1 MKKTQQQNNPK
12 ENRKKEKKKKQPKNR
27 TNNVLSISVQLWFSL
42 LLDISLVFLAS
53 YHVYKTTT
61 ASLCSE
67 INFLSWFF
75 FFRTLETASEKAK
88 FELLNWVRP
97 KTTFMTHKMIKTT
110 MWCDK
115 KTSESSSENS
125 GPPVLVPRNMLK
137 THVPSAKVPYKSLW
151 K

>member
-1 MKKTQQQNNPK
+1 MEYEGLNAIGFWWKNPQNNPK
-12 ENRKKEKKKKQPKNR
+12 QNRKKEKKKQQQPKNR

-75 FFRTLETASEKAK
+75 FPYTWNGKWKGKIWAI
-88 FELLNWVRP
+88 ELS
-97 KTTFMTHKMIKTT
+97 KTKNNVYDT
-110 MWCDK
+110 
-115 KTSESSSENS
+115 
-125 GPPVLVPRNMLK
+125 
-137 THVPSAKVPYKSLW
+137 
-151 K
+151 